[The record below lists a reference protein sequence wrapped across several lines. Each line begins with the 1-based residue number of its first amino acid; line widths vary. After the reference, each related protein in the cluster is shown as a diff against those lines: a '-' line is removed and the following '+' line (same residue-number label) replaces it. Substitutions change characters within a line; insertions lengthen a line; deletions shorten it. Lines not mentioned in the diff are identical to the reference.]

1 MVHKWVLPPLPNLDK
16 AGALMSFTCA
26 VHCVL
31 FPLLIVIMPWL
42 GASFLYDRK
51 IEFFFIVGSV
61 FLATLSYSYGFHLH
75 RKIYLMLMLYLCTGM
90 IVGWKG
96 SHRRRAGLVGGGPR
110 GPRLG
115 DRAPVEHAALPT
127 LRGGGTS
134 TSGLRMNQGEKGWGG
149 LPSFSWFWLL
159 RPGAKAWPP

>member
-90 IVGWKG
+90 IV
-96 SHRRRAGLVGGGPR
+96 AGKVLIGGVP
-110 GPRLG
+110 
-115 DRAPVEHAALPT
+115 
-127 LRGGGTS
+127 
-134 TSGLRMNQGEKGWGG
+134 GLWVAV
-149 LPSFSWFWLL
+149 
-159 RPGAKAWPP
+159 PGALGLATGHLLNMRLCRHCAEGGHPHLD